1 MFFGIS
7 LCSKVVD
14 CSQHCVFSNIKC
26 SKIDIYQN
34 IFLWENGLLRNN
46 IFRLIVRCLY
56 IAYIKY
62 FVTEIEK
69 FVEIGYFHFYICN
82 RMISHKIV
90 ITYLT
95 KCLSLQNILRWS
107 ASKWKIT
114 DLFMRHKIFE
124 VDLSITLRW
133 WVSIDQ
139 TLRKDGKPL
148 IILI

>member
-1 MFFGIS
+1 MVS
-7 LCSKVVD
+7 LYVAKLLTVANIVF
-14 CSQHCVFSNIKC
+14 FSNIKC

-69 FVEIGYFHFYICN
+69 FVEIGYFHFHICN

-114 DLFMRHKIFE
+114 DLFMRHKIFRIHT
-124 VDLSITLRW
+124 VIRRRW
-133 WVSIDQ
+133 WVSINQ
-139 TLRKDGKPL
+139 SYARIGGP
-148 IILI
+148 